1 MARKHKNAH
10 SEPETASEPLSAEAE
25 PAFGE
30 TPAALPAEA
39 EPMELS
45 MMGEA
50 AIGAADDEDDEL
62 EGEDSLTFSN
72 GVIEKIASIAVRDVE
87 GVLGMRGG
95 WMNRVQDAFGMRD
108 ARKGVSVE
116 VTPENAVRVNL
127 SVIIEYGS
135 FAPKVFED
143 VKRVVVEHISGMTGL
158 EVAGVNL
165 RIEDVMTA
173 EEYERMRARR
183 RQEAEEAKKA
193 DETPKAP
200 AETEAAEHQG

>member
-10 SEPETASEPLSAEAE
+10 AEAE
-25 PAFGE
+25 QVEEVAV
-30 TPAALPAEA
+30 AAP
-39 EPMELS
+39 EP
-45 MMGEA
+45 EA
-50 AIGAADDEDDEL
+50 APVPEPLELAPQESEIAIDADASEEDEL

-95 WMNRVQDAFGMRD
+95 WVNRVQDAFGMRD

-127 SVIIEYGS
+127 SVIIEYGA
-135 FAPKVFED
+135 FAPKIFEN

-183 RQEAEEAKKA
+183 RAEAEQARASEEARDGGEAKP
-193 DETPKAP
+193 E
-200 AETEAAEHQG
+200 EHQG

>member
-1 MARKHKNAH
+1 MARKHKNARTEVEQVEEVAAATP
-10 SEPETASEPLSAEAE
+10 EPEAAPVPEPLELAPQESEIAIDADASEE
-25 PAFGE
+25 
-30 TPAALPAEA
+30 
-39 EPMELS
+39 
-45 MMGEA
+45 
-50 AIGAADDEDDEL
+50 DEL

-95 WMNRVQDAFGMRD
+95 WVNRVQDAFGMRD

-135 FAPKVFED
+135 FAPKIFEN

-183 RQEAEEAKKA
+183 RAEAEQARASEEARDGGEAKP
-193 DETPKAP
+193 E
-200 AETEAAEHQG
+200 EHQG